1 MTTSSS
7 VYNKLKSIRKKI
19 ESGKELR
26 VSEVVF
32 LEVHKE
38 EIKEYFPY
46 DPILWQKVDI
56 PEFVGK
62 FTELD
67 VKRGRAIIEIEAK
80 MRETGLKSIITEWS
94 KDNILSVWLSKD
106 DVL

>member
-1 MTTSSS
+1 MVQNTGFKHQ
-7 VYNKLKSIRKKI
+7 VGIADD
-19 ESGKELR
+19 
-26 VSEVVF
+26 
-32 LEVHKE
+32 
-38 EIKEYFPY
+38 FPY

-80 MRETGLKSIITEWS
+80 MRETGLKDIITELS